1 MVCLWCGK
9 KFGLMRSIVD
19 REFCSQLHRRLA
31 SKSPDRIVKDIDV
44 TSDYDLTEM
53 WTVDRE
59 NKRQS
64 KTGHQAVGV
73 FAVLGIMTI
82 AAVGLATS
90 GSPNGG
96 GGGNAGHIPNLNPT
110 ASTGSTW
117 RDSVRSVWTSHAPIT
132 LNQDFSTGVDISDF
146 IGGRTAGR
154 RDWSQDLNGLRFGKI
169 RIWRKSTSL
178 QDYDVDF
185 LGQIEQKSMG
195 WAYRATDV
203 KNYYGTK
210 LMLSARSA
218 PNEPN
223 ANLQRFVML
232 DGQQMDRELR
242 AIPLRLERGVPYQ
255 VHLTVK
261 GSRFETTVN
270 RQVVSSWSDTRLT
283 RGGVGFFSE
292 DGEVS
297 TVRWVSLA
305 ERDSTLGRL
314 LAYFSM
320 IQTPSLVYY
329 EDVDINH

>member
-9 KFGLMRSIVD
+9 KVGLMRSVVD

-73 FAVLGIMTI
+73 FAVLGIMTLV
-82 AAVGLATS
+82 AVGLATS
-90 GSPNGG
+90 GSPS
-96 GGGNAGHIPNLNPT
+96 GGNGAGHIPSLNP
-110 ASTGSTW
+110 STLTGTTW
-117 RDSVRSVWTSHAPIT
+117 RDSVRSLWTSHAPVT
-132 LNQDFSTGVDISDF
+132 LTQDFSSGDISDF
-146 IGGRTAGR
+146 IGGRINGR

-210 LMLSARSA
+210 LMLSGRPGAS
-218 PNEPN
+218 EPN
-223 ANLQRFVML
+223 ANLLRFVML
-232 DGQQMDRELR
+232 DGHETDREQR
-242 AIPLRLERGVPYQ
+242 AVPLRLERGVPYQ

-320 IQTPSLVYY
+320 IQVPSLVYY
-329 EDVDINH
+329 EDVDITR